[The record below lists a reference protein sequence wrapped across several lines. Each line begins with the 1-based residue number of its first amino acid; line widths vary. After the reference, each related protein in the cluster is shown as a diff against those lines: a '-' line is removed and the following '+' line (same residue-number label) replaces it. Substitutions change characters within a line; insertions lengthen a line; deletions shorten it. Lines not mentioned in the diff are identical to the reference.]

1 MPVTEDTTAIVAA
14 ILAARRISAHGID
27 RGATTRK
34 AYVDEF
40 LRMLQ
45 QLKNP
50 DQQERDNMT
59 PDPL

>member
-1 MPVTEDTTAIVAA
+1 MPVSDDTKAIIAA
-14 ILAARRISAHGID
+14 ILAARRISSHGTD

-40 LRMLQ
+40 LRMLH
-45 QLKNP
+45 QLKHPEELREN
-50 DQQERDNMT
+50 QA

>member
-1 MPVTEDTTAIVAA
+1 MPVSDDTKAIVAA
-14 ILAARRISAHGID
+14 ILAARRISSHGID

-40 LRMLQ
+40 LRMLH

-50 DQQERDNMT
+50 YGELRDHKA
-59 PDPL
+59 PDTL